1 MWQKKL
7 NQIKKQTVIAQSTA
21 TPKTRPAPVVA
32 AEISFSQYCRD
43 LAIEPLKQDQVVTI
57 QPKPPRIPLTNH
69 QLGMNHGWEGGFE
82 FIDEETA
89 LQEFFRH
96 GQRQLPAELR
106 NAKYP
111 ITLRIDLHQ
120 HTKTSALRRLE
131 QLLENSS
138 PAAVLLIIHGQGL
151 GSSGN
156 QPVLRGAIR
165 KYLEHH
171 SSVLAYSY
179 GSQRQGADGVT
190 LVKLRS

>member
-1 MWQKKL
+1 MSKL
-7 NQIKKQTVIAQSTA
+7 HKKQYGHDLLPIHLSVS
-21 TPKTRPAPVVA
+21 
-32 AEISFSQYCRD
+32 EIKS
-43 LAIEPLKQDQVVTI
+43 
-57 QPKPPRIPLTNH
+57 
-69 QLGMNHGWEGGFE
+69 MNYLQGGQ

-151 GSSGN
+151 GFH
-156 QPVLRGAIR
+156 L
-165 KYLEHH
+165 H
-171 SSVLAYSY
+171 
-179 GSQRQGADGVT
+179 
-190 LVKLRS
+190 